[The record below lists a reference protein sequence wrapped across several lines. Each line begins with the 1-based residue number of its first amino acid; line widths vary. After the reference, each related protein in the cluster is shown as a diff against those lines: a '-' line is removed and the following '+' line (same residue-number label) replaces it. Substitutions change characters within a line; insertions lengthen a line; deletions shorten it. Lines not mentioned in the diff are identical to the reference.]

1 MDKDFVMNI
10 TQERIVSIL
19 HKADDFV
26 TAREFRR
33 KIGISPR
40 NLRLEVAELR
50 KQGLIID
57 SGNYGYRIAKTQKD
71 AERCIARL
79 RAQAYSILDVTDA
92 MNISKRNLPVDEEA
106 C

>member
-19 HKADDFV
+19 HQADDYV
-26 TAREFRR
+26 TAKQFRN
-33 KIGISPR
+33 KIGITPR
-40 NLRLEVAELR
+40 QLRLEVAELR

-57 SGNYGYRIAKTQKD
+57 SGNYGYSIAKTQKD

-79 RAQAYSILDVTDA
+79 RATANSIYDVVDA
-92 MNISKRNLPVDEEA
+92 MLVSKRDLPTGEEL
-106 C
+106 

>member
-1 MDKDFVMNI
+1 MNKDFVMNI

-40 NLRLEVAELR
+40 ELRLEIAELR

-57 SGNYGYRIAKTQKD
+57 SGNYGYRIAKTQKQ

-92 MNISKRNLPVDEEA
+92 MNNNKRNLPVDEEA

>member
-10 TQERIVSIL
+10 TQERIVGIL
-19 HKADDFV
+19 HRSDDYV
-26 TAREFRR
+26 SAREFQ
-33 KIGISPR
+33 KKMGISPR
-40 NLRLEVAELR
+40 QLRYEISELR

-57 SGNYGYRIAKTQKD
+57 SGNYGYRIAKTQKE

-92 MNISKRNLPVDEEA
+92 MNVNKQSLPDDEGVQ
-106 C
+106 